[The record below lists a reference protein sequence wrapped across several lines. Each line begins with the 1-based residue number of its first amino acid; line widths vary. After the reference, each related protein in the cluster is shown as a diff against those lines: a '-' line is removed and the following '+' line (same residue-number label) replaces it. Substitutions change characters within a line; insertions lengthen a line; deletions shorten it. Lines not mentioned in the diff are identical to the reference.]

1 MIVNPVTESINPGE
15 ILRERNTGV
24 FLVKIENDFVD
35 GRGNFLKKWVVNE
48 PDETIERKL
57 KN

>member
-15 ILRERNTGV
+15 ILREHNTGV

-35 GRGNFLKKWVVNE
+35 GRGNFLKKRVVNE